1 MLKLPDF
8 TYTALTSFMGQ
19 FVAVIVTLLYVPMTG
34 CQDAITSDDAWEG
47 SYAMVQTCDGAT
59 NPGYT
64 MEVRPASEEP
74 PSVYLNNLGGYGKK
88 VEATVSG
95 DSLTIIPTD
104 ANVGLMGTVRLLGT
118 GRRQNEELFID
129 LIVEVPGP
137 QGTTTTS
144 RCQLRGTPIEE

>member
-8 TYTALTSFMGQ
+8 TYTALLPFMGQ
-19 FVAVIVTLLYVPMTG
+19 FVAVIVPLLYAFVG
-34 CQDAITSDDAWEG
+34 CQENVTFEGAWIG
-47 SYAMVQTCDGAT
+47 RYAMVQTCDGAT

-64 MEVRPASEEP
+64 MEVQPASEE
-74 PSVYLNNLGGYGKK
+74 SLSIYLTNLGGYGKK
-88 VEATVSG
+88 VEATVTG

-104 ANVGLMGTVRLLGT
+104 VNVGLLGKVQLSGT

-144 RCQLRGTPIEE
+144 KCQLRGTPIEE